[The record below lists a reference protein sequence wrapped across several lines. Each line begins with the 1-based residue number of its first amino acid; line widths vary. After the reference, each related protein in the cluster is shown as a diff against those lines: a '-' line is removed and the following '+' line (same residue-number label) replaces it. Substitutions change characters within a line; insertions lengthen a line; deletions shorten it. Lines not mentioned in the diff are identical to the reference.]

1 MKSERL
7 NYNKKSKTFTKGG
20 TSEEAKSKGAI
31 NKYSKQQNIHINMQ
45 KMTKSAKN
53 PLARRHK
60 TKKNLCKI
68 TKRDKIPK
76 IIKFKVKGREVR
88 RCKRVL

>member
-31 NKYSKQQNIHINMQ
+31 KMCRIKSEQQKIY
-45 KMTKSAKN
+45 KN
-53 PLARRHK
+53 VKIL
-60 TKKNLCKI
+60 KK
-68 TKRDKIPK
+68 
-76 IIKFKVKGREVR
+76 IK
-88 RCKRVL
+88 